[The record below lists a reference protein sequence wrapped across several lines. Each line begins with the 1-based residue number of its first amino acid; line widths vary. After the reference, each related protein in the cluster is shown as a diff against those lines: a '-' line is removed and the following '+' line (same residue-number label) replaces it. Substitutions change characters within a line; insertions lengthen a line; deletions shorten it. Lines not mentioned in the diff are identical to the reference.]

1 MFSLHIN
8 ERSWPLREP
17 FAISRQTYT
26 TAEVIIVEVASGSL
40 TGRGEAAGVDYHGE
54 TPASMREQLESVRSK
69 VEAGVTRE
77 DLLTLLPP
85 GGARNA
91 LDAALW
97 DLEARRTGKPAWQLA
112 GLERLAPVSTAVTIG
127 VRSLDDYEATA
138 RSLADYEWI
147 KVKVGADN
155 PIAAL
160 EAVRRGAPRAK
171 LIVDPNQAWEVP
183 TVYELGSA
191 LQQLGVE
198 LLEQPVSITNDSGL
212 RAGKSVVPVCADE
225 AIDTLEDLPRIR
237 GRYDVINIK
246 LDKAGGLTAAL
257 QLAHAGLAEG
267 FGLMVGCMV
276 AGSIGMAPGMVLA
289 QMCKFVDLDGPLL
302 QAEDWPDGIRY
313 TSGLMEWP
321 AAPLWG

>member
-1 MFSLHIN
+1 MITLHIR
-8 ERSWPLREP
+8 EHSWPLREP
-17 FAISRQTYT
+17 FAISRHTYT
-26 TAEVIIVEVASGSL
+26 TSEVIIVEVVSGSIK
-40 TGRGEAAGVDYHGE
+40 GRGEAAGVDYHGE
-54 TPASMREQLESVRSK
+54 TPASMRQQLETVRSE
-69 VEAGVTRE
+69 VEAGATRE

-97 DLEARRTGKPAWQLA
+97 DLESRQSGKPVWQLA
-112 GLERLAPVSTAVTIG
+112 GLERMAPVSTAATIG
-127 VRSLDDYEATA
+127 VRSLEDYEAAA

-147 KVKVGADN
+147 KVKVGSDN
-155 PIAAL
+155 PIAAI
-160 EAVRRGAPRAK
+160 EAVRRGSPSAK

-183 TVYELGSA
+183 TVYELGSE
-191 LQQLGVE
+191 LQRLGVA
-198 LLEQPVSITNDSGL
+198 LLEQPVSVANGSEL
-212 RAGKSVVPVCADE
+212 RAGESVVPVCADE

-257 QLAHAGLAEG
+257 QLAHAALADG

-276 AGSIGMAPGMVLA
+276 AGSIGMAPGLVLA
-289 QMCKFVDLDGPLL
+289 QMCEFVDLDGPFL
-302 QAEDWPDGIRY
+302 QAEDWPGGIRY
-313 TSGLMEWP
+313 TRGLMEWP